1 MYCPHCGKELKGE
14 QAFCAYCGAKLP
26 KPGQNQETRKDPS
39 SAYQKQQSVQPAVKS
54 VGFLD
59 AILCFYKNYANF
71 KGRATRKEYW
81 YIVLYMLLISI
92 GFYGLK
98 VAAEMIAFA
107 YGSWIYVDF
116 VTVFNVICMIVN
128 IVPGISLA
136 FRRLHDTGKSGV
148 YYLFILIPVVGSILL
163 IVFFCTDS
171 DADNQYGPRKTEA
184 NSASG
189 KG

>member
-26 KPGQNQETRKDPS
+26 KPGQKQENRKEPS

-54 VGFLD
+54 VGFLE
-59 AILCFYKNYANF
+59 AILCFYNNYANF

-81 YIVLYMLLISI
+81 YVVLYMTLMAI
-92 GFYGLK
+92 GFYIL
-98 VAAEMIAFA
+98 
-107 YGSWIYVDF
+107 D
-116 VTVFNVICMIVN
+116 VFGEIVN
-128 IVPGISLA
+128 IAYGNWGYTNFAIILNVLCMLVHIVPVISLA
-136 FRRLHDTGKSGV
+136 FRRLHDIGKSGV
-148 YYLFILIPVVGSILL
+148 YYLFVLIPVVGSILL

-184 NSASG
+184 NSTSG